1 MNEAT
6 RLPLTGA
13 LANVF
18 DRVPF
23 LKLLGAR
30 REVSE
35 GGFARLALQV
45 KPELTNLFEAAHGG
59 VIMSLLD
66 TAMASA
72 AVSSV
77 NFESSAVTLNLSVS
91 FLQPG
96 RGRLLIEGQRTG
108 GGRSVC
114 FCEGKVMDE
123 QGQVLAHAV
132 GSFKFK
138 RLVLADAGMPA
149 ASD

>member
-1 MNEAT
+1 MSEAI
-6 RLPLTGA
+6 RPPPAGA
-13 LANVF
+13 LSNVF

-23 LKLLGAR
+23 LKLLGAG

-45 KPELTNLFEAAHGG
+45 QPELTNLFEAAHGG
-59 VIMSLLD
+59 VLTSLLD

-91 FLQPG
+91 FMQPG

-123 QGQVLAHAV
+123 QGQVLARAI

-138 RLVLADAGMPA
+138 RLVLADTGLQA

>member
-1 MNEAT
+1 MHTPAA
-6 RLPLTGA
+6 GA
-13 LANVF
+13 LSNVF
-18 DRVPF
+18 DRVSF

-35 GGFARLALQV
+35 GGFARLVLQV

-59 VIMSLLD
+59 VLMSLLD

-96 RGRLLIEGQRTG
+96 RGRLRIEGQRTG

-132 GSFKFK
+132 GSFKFR
-138 RLVLADAGMPA
+138 RLVLADTGPQTAP
-149 ASD
+149 D